1 MKLDAIDE
9 TKLKDIVKDAV
20 RDVLEEEIIK
30 LRLLFAPYISD
41 EEQTEIEENYKEPS
55 KEMARTLTLEEQHDV
70 EDKPKQADR

>member
-9 TKLKDIVKDAV
+9 AKLKDIVKEAV

-55 KEMARTLTLEEQHDV
+55 KEIARTLILKEQQDV